1 MCPALASF
9 SQFRV
14 CLIVLS
20 KMLRA
25 TFNWALKVKWDY
37 NGFAELRFV
46 IGPDNTRHSLNQS
59 DAKLKP
65 RTRFP
70 ALLKIFS
77 FLLIG
82 RCDFSVLVSRHAIE
96 KRSINFSFQD
106 FKD

>member
-1 MCPALASF
+1 MSF

-14 CLIVLS
+14 RLIVLS
-20 KMLRA
+20 NILRA
-25 TFNWALKVKWDY
+25 TFNRALEVMPDY

-46 IGPDNTRHSLNQS
+46 IGPNNTRHSLNQS
-59 DAKLKP
+59 DAKP

-82 RCDFSVLVSRHAIE
+82 RCDFSV
-96 KRSINFSFQD
+96 
-106 FKD
+106 